1 MEVKLMK
8 DCLFCKLAN
17 HEMDANIIYEDE
29 LVTAFLDAFPDSNG
43 HVLIVPKEHTLD
55 LDTISDDTLLHIMK
69 VARTVKALLI
79 EKMHCDGLTL
89 IQNNGDAQEVKHF
102 HLHLK
107 PYYKEVQDKMDPKE
121 VLKLLKSN

>member
-1 MEVKLMK
+1 MV

-17 HEMDANIIYEDE
+17 HIVDTNIIYEDE
-29 LVTAFLDAFPDSNG
+29 VVTAFLDAFPDSNG
-43 HVLIVPKEHTLD
+43 HILIVPKEHTLD
-55 LDTISDDTLLHIMK
+55 LDTIPDETLLHIMK
-69 VARTVKALLI
+69 VARKLKALLT

-107 PYYKEVQDKMDPKE
+107 PYYKEIQTKMDAEE
-121 VLKLLKSN
+121 VLTILKSN

>member
-1 MEVKLMK
+1 MN

-17 HEMDANIIYEDE
+17 HDMDGNIIYEDE
-29 LVTAFLDAFPDSNG
+29 VVTAFLDAFPDSNG

-55 LDTISDDTLLHIMK
+55 LDTISDETLMHIMK
-69 VARTVKALLI
+69 VAKKLKAVLI

-89 IQNNGDAQEVKHF
+89 IQNNGAAQEVKHF

-107 PYYKEVQDKMDPKE
+107 PYYKETQDKMDPKE
-121 VLKLLKSN
+121 VLAILKS